1 MDRTSERLGSTG
13 AEPRT
18 VKVTATGDREIVI
31 TRVLDAPRPLV
42 YETLTR
48 PEHLRR
54 WLLGPPGW
62 TMTVCENDMKVGGT
76 FRHEWKEQSGASL
89 AMHGVYR
96 EIVPN
101 ERIVRTETFDM
112 GCPGQAGEQ
121 VATLK
126 LTESGGRTTV
136 TINVVF
142 PSKEARDGMLQSGM
156 EQGMNAS
163 YANLEALLRELPAA
177 GSAKGST

>member
-1 MDRTSERLGSTG
+1 M
-13 AEPRT
+13 
-18 VKVTATGDREIVI
+18 KVTATGDRELVI
-31 TRVLDAPRPLV
+31 TRVLDAPRRLV
-42 YETLTR
+42 YEALTR

-76 FRHEWKEQSGASL
+76 FRHVWKEEHGGSL
-89 AMHGVYR
+89 AMHGIYR

-101 ERIVRTETFDM
+101 ERIVRTERFDM
-112 GCPGQAGEQ
+112 GCPDQAGEQ
-121 VATLK
+121 LATLR

-136 TINVVF
+136 TIDVVF
-142 PSKEARDGMLQSGM
+142 PSKEARDGMLRSGM

-163 YANLEALLRELPAA
+163 YGRLEEVLRELPAA
-177 GSAKGST
+177 GTAKGGS